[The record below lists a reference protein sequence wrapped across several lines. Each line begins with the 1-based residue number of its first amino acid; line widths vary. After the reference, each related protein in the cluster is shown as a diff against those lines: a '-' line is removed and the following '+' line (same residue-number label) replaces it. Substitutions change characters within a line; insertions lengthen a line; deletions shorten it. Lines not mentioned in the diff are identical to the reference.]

1 MREDDN
7 EIELDEESGD
17 GGELDEV
24 ELSEV
29 DLEDIEAD
37 LDGDAELVAPPAA
50 ASQPRIMAKG

>member
-24 ELSEV
+24 ELSET
-29 DLEDIEAD
+29 ERYEA
-37 LDGDAELVAPPAA
+37 L
-50 ASQPRIMAKG
+50 